1 MTRSTSVVVGLGQI
15 GSAFAHAL
23 LRAGHALVP
32 VNRGDDVS
40 RVAAEV
46 PAPAHVV
53 VALGEAG
60 LEAWLSAC
68 PAAWRASLVLVQNE
82 LLPPDWHRHGLEDP
96 TVASVWF
103 EKKANK
109 KTTVLLP
116 TPVAGPGA
124 ESLAAALDGVG
135 YDAEAIP
142 RAALTAA
149 LVTKNLYILTSNV
162 AGLDAGGG
170 TVGEL
175 WDTRRDATLAVA
187 RDVLALQRARLA
199 GGPGTGAADAEA
211 LDEAARF
218 AALERAFAADPAHG
232 AMGRSAPARLAR
244 ARAQAELLGVA
255 VPMLAAIAR
264 RREV

>member
-23 LRAGHALVP
+23 LRAGHAVVP
-32 VNRGDDVS
+32 VNRGDDVPA
-40 RVAAEV
+40 RAAAV

-60 LEAWLSAC
+60 LDEWLAGCPDGWREA
-68 PAAWRASLVLVQNE
+68 LVLVQNE
-82 LLPPDWHRHGLEDP
+82 LLPPDWRRHGLEDP

-116 TPVAGPGA
+116 TPIAGPGA
-124 ESLAAALDGVG
+124 EGLAAALNGVG
-135 YDAEAIP
+135 YEAEPIP
-142 RAALTAA
+142 REALTDA

-162 AGLDAGGG
+162 AGLEAGGG

-175 WDTRRDATLAVA
+175 WATRRDGLLAVA

-199 GGPGTGAADAEA
+199 AGPGTGPGDA
-211 LDEAARF
+211 
-218 AALERAFAADPAHG
+218 AALALTQAQQ
-232 AMGRSAPARLAR
+232 RLAH
-244 ARAQAELLGVA
+244 AQPDV
-255 VPMLAAIAR
+255 
-264 RREV
+264 